1 MEIKFTFK
9 KNITSKKSNT
19 SFRSKKELRQIILL
33 VSVVMLMLLIV
44 ITGFASTY
52 YVLHQKQEAKK
63 QKKVL
68 PRYEVPKP
76 DIEEELLSITTNS
89 RPAVAVEQING
100 VVIHYT
106 ANPGT
111 DAKANRD
118 YFENRKNMPDQI
130 QYKVSSHF
138 IIGLDGKIIQCIP
151 LDEIAYASNDRN
163 QDTISI
169 ECCHPDKIGK
179 FNTETRQS
187 LVRLTAWLCGTY
199 NISQEQVIRHYD
211 VTGKMCPR
219 YYVKHPKK
227 WKKLKQDIFDEMKKY
242 PKK

>member
-9 KNITSKKSNT
+9 K
-19 SFRSKKELRQIILL
+19 SKKELRQMILL
-33 VSVVMLMLLIV
+33 ISVIMLMVLIV
-44 ITGFASTY
+44 VTGFFSSSY
-52 YVLHQKQEAKK
+52 LIRSRQKAEKK
-63 QKKVL
+63 KKAV

-76 DIEEELLSITTNS
+76 DIEEKLLTVNTNS
-89 RPAVAVEQING
+89 RPAIALEQIKG

-111 DAKANRD
+111 DAQANRD

-151 LDEIAYASNDRN
+151 LDEIAYASNNRN
-163 QDTISI
+163 QDTVSI

-179 FNTETRQS
+179 FTPETRQS
-187 LVRLTAWLCGTY
+187 LVRLTAWLCGEY
-199 NISQEQVIRHYD
+199 HISQDQVIRHYD

-227 WKKLKQDIFDEMKKY
+227 WKKLKQDIFNEMKQYQVK
-242 PKK
+242 

>member
-1 MEIKFTFK
+1 MEIKFNFK
-9 KNITSKKSNT
+9 KN
-19 SFRSKKELRQIILL
+19 KKELRRIILL
-33 VSVVMLMLLIV
+33 VSVIMLMLLIV

-52 YVLHQKQEAKK
+52 YAVHQKQASKT
-63 QKKVL
+63 QKKSL
-68 PRYEVPKP
+68 PQYEVPKP
-76 DIEEELLSITTNS
+76 DIEEAFLSINTNS
-89 RPAVAVEQING
+89 RPAFALEQVKG

-138 IIGLDGKIIQCIP
+138 IIGLDGTIIQCIP
-151 LDEIAYASNDRN
+151 LNEIAYASNDRN
-163 QDTISI
+163 KDTISI

-179 FNTETRQS
+179 FNAKTRQS
-187 LVRLTAWLCGTY
+187 LIRLTAWLCGTY
-199 NISQEQVIRHYD
+199 DIPQEQVIRHYD
-211 VTGKMCPR
+211 VTGKLCPK

-227 WKKLKQDIFDEMKKY
+227 WKKLKQDIFEEMKKY
-242 PKK
+242 PRRQK